1 MVYSVNK
8 PDLVQQNLQS
18 SASTA
23 RESPRR
29 NPARLCRTT
38 GYESLA
44 TEILPSIE
52 PHRPLT
58 TGQTSSYTPPWRRN
72 LHQKSYS
79 QSRSP
84 TVEPPTRPIPTT
96 AYISQAEKACEVVA
110 EPRKLLVV
118 LDLNG
123 TLLYRANKKNPQS
136 CKTRPGVIPL
146 LKYLFEHHTVMVY
159 TSARAM
165 NAQPMVETFMHPAYR
180 NKLAAIWTR
189 EDLDLTQEQY
199 QGKVQVYKKLEKIW
213 ADRGIQS
220 TAPDGVPWDQTN
232 TILIDDSIEKAAA
245 QPYNLV
251 LVPEYTKQDNPES
264 QLQTGNHKHTKIHTE
279 AVAQAIKVQSD
290 ILKQLELKLEALK
303 YQADV
308 SRLVR
313 LWQLGE
319 AAVPCAPGQ
328 TISIEENVQGKSE
341 LVQSAKVRDLAAS
354 GSKMGQSG
362 ASYPQRLARRYAS
375 QSRNDVDVAATND
388 AGGQKAAPNTPSD
401 RSDGE
406 GCVIPSASTS

>member
-1 MVYSVNK
+1 
-8 PDLVQQNLQS
+8 
-18 SASTA
+18 
-23 RESPRR
+23 
-29 NPARLCRTT
+29 
-38 GYESLA
+38 
-44 TEILPSIE
+44 
-52 PHRPLT
+52 
-58 TGQTSSYTPPWRRN
+58 
-72 LHQKSYS
+72 
-79 QSRSP
+79 
-84 TVEPPTRPIPTT
+84 
-96 AYISQAEKACEVVA
+96 
-110 EPRKLLVV
+110 
-118 LDLNG
+118 
-123 TLLYRANKKNPQS
+123 
-136 CKTRPGVIPL
+136 
-146 LKYLFEHHTVMVY
+146 
-159 TSARAM
+159 M

-264 QLQTGNHKHTKIHTE
+264 QLQTGNHKHTKKHTE
-279 AVAQAIKVQSD
+279 AVAQSIKVQSD

-308 SRLVR
+308 SRLIR

-388 AGGQKAAPNTPSD
+388 AGRQKAALNTPSD